1 LNTLPTYLLISLA
14 CLNFSLWANKKY
26 RHSPILQQ
34 LKWGSGLLGLLFLS
48 IALIYTLLTSGLT
61 VLLLPILLLFLLI
74 LGFMIKN
81 TMLS

>member
-1 LNTLPTYLLISLA
+1 MNTLPTYLLISLA
-14 CLNFSLWANKKY
+14 CLNFGIWANKEY
-26 RHSPILQQ
+26 RHSPIFQQ

-48 IALIYTLLTSGLT
+48 TALIYTLLTSGLT